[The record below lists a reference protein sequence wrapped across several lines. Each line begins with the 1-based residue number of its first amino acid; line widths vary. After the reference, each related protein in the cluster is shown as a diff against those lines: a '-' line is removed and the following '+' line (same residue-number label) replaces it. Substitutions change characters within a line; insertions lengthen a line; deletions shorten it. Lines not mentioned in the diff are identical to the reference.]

1 MRDLEK
7 LLSPCHCAV
16 LRKASRRISHTYDT
30 ALAPSGLKTT
40 QFSLLAAISQTKEAP
55 LTMKELAEA
64 MVMDRST
71 LGHNLRPLERDGLLE
86 IRPSKTDA
94 RSREILLTKKGR
106 KKLTEAAALWRRM
119 QEVFVKTVGV
129 TEVARLR
136 EFLTALTTTE
146 FPPIHK

>member
-30 ALAPSGLKTT
+30 ALASSGLKTT
-40 QFSLLAAISQTKEAP
+40 QFSLLAAISQMEDEP

-71 LGHNLRPLERDGLLE
+71 LGHNLRPLERDGLVE
-86 IRPSKTDA
+86 IRPSKADA
-94 RSREILLTKKGR
+94 RSREIILTKKGR
-106 KKLTEAAALWRRM
+106 KKLTEAGALWRRM
-119 QEVFVKTVGV
+119 QEAFVNTVGAA
-129 TEVARLR
+129 EVARLR
-136 EFLTALTTTE
+136 KFLIALTATE

>member
-7 LLSPCHCAV
+7 LLSLCHCAV

-40 QFSLLAAISQTKEAP
+40 QFSLLAAISQTEDAP

-71 LGHNLRPLERDGLLE
+71 LGHNLRPLERDGFVE
-86 IRPSKTDA
+86 YPSGEDRRPQPGD
-94 RSREILLTKKGR
+94 RPDRKGR
-106 KKLTEAAALWRRM
+106 KKLTEAAALVAANAGGVRGYRR
-119 QEVFVKTVGV
+119 
-129 TEVARLR
+129 RR
-136 EFLTALTTTE
+136 ESRPSAQVSHRPYGHRISTN
-146 FPPIHK
+146 P